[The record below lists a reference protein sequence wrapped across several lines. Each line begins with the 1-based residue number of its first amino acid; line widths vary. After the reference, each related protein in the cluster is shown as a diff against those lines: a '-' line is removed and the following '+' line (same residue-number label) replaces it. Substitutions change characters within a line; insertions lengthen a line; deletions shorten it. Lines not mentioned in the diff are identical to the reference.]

1 LLFFAPRA
9 TWPWAIAKT
18 AASAYAIPKRI
29 GAGAMTLDDLL
40 VRSGGVCEFCGANER
55 LAGVEVA
62 PLGPIVL
69 CAVCR
74 GDRPDSAGHWRC
86 LEGAA
91 WSQEPAVQYAVWR
104 RLRSLDE
111 AWATEAR
118 DAMMLLPEV
127 QAVVDA
133 PAAVE
138 HRDSNGAV
146 LAAGDTVVLIKDLP
160 VKGGGFTAK
169 RGTAV
174 RSISLVADNA
184 AHIEGRVE
192 GQRIVILTEFVKKK

>member
-1 LLFFAPRA
+1 
-9 TWPWAIAKT
+9 
-18 AASAYAIPKRI
+18 
-29 GAGAMTLDDLL
+29 MTLDDLL
-40 VRSGGVCEFCGANER
+40 ARSGGGCEFCGGSTG
-55 LAGVEVA
+55 LGGVEVA

-74 GDRPDSAGHWRC
+74 GDKPDSAGHWRC

-104 RLRSLDE
+104 RLRSLEE
-111 AWATEAR
+111 AWAVEAR

-127 QAVVDA
+127 QTVVDA

-138 HRDSNGAV
+138 HRDSNGV
-146 LAAGDTVVLIKDLP
+146 LLAHGDTVVLIKDLP

-174 RSISLVADNA
+174 RNISLVADNA

-192 GQRIVILTEFVKKK
+192 SQRIVILTEFVKKK